1 MRSMLSRVAFNRGV
15 SVAALALLA
24 ACGGGDGGGTPSAE
38 APPAA
43 TGATAQGASTSTQTI
58 NLQLSGAKEVPP
70 NDSAATGTGVVTIDP
85 VSRQFTATVTTTGIA
100 GTAAHI
106 HEGIATDTGPVVFP
120 MTEVPRGSGIWRV
133 AGQLSEAQLIAL
145 LAERYYIN
153 VHSARFPGGEIR
165 GQIPE
170 E

>member
-1 MRSMLSRVAFNRGV
+1 MRSTLSRVSFNRVV
-15 SVAALALLA
+15 SIVALALLA
-24 ACGGGDGGGTPSAE
+24 ACGGDDDTPSTE
-38 APPAA
+38 ATPAA
-43 TGATAQGASTSTQTI
+43 TGATSQGTTISPQTI
-58 NLQLSGAKEVPP
+58 NLQLAGAKEVPP
-70 NDSAATGTGVVTIDP
+70 TDSAATGTAVVTIDP
-85 VSRQFTATVTTTGIA
+85 VSRQFTATVTTTGLV

-106 HEGIATDTGPVVFP
+106 HEGASTDTGPVVFP
-120 MTEVPRGSGIWRV
+120 MSEVPSGSGIWRV
-133 AGQLSEAQLIAL
+133 TGQLSEAQMIAL

>member
-1 MRSMLSRVAFNRGV
+1 MRSMLSRVSFNRVV
-15 SVAALALLA
+15 STMALALLA
-24 ACGGGDGGGTPSAE
+24 ACGGDNDTPAVEST
-38 APPAA
+38 PAA
-43 TGATAQGASTSTQTI
+43 TGTTAQGTSISPLTI

-70 NDSAATGTGVVTIDP
+70 TDSAASGTAVVVIDP
-85 VSRQFTATVTTTGIA
+85 VSRQFTATATTTGLV

-106 HEGIATDTGPVVFP
+106 HEGASTDTGPVVFP
-120 MTEVPRGSGIWRV
+120 MTEVPRGSGTWRV
-133 AGQLSEAQLIAL
+133 SGQLSEAQMIAL

>member
-1 MRSMLSRVAFNRGV
+1 M
-15 SVAALALLA
+15 
-24 ACGGGDGGGTPSAE
+24 
-38 APPAA
+38 
-43 TGATAQGASTSTQTI
+43 
-58 NLQLSGAKEVPP
+58 SGAKEVPP
-70 NDSAATGTGVVTIDP
+70 NDSAASGTGVVTIDP

-106 HEGIATDTGPVVFP
+106 HEGIANDTGPVVFP
-120 MTEVPRGSGIWRV
+120 MTEVPKGSGIWKV
-133 AGQLSEAQLIAL
+133 SGQLSEAQLIAL